1 MNLKV
6 KIKLQT
12 FVCSLLQL
20 DRLEEPGEVLVES
33 SVYWEEAE
41 ISCRGLAYNTLKV
54 RRPSPEGGPW
64 VILALGQW
72 RVRVQ
77 PQGVA
82 GVTTGVL

>member
-1 MNLKV
+1 MSSAGERKTVPRSCKNKSLSLQKDELKGK

-41 ISCRGLAYNTLKV
+41 ISC
-54 RRPSPEGGPW
+54 
-64 VILALGQW
+64 
-72 RVRVQ
+72 
-77 PQGVA
+77 
-82 GVTTGVL
+82 

>member
-41 ISCRGLAYNTLKV
+41 ISCWGPAYITL
-54 RRPSPEGGPW
+54 
-64 VILALGQW
+64 
-72 RVRVQ
+72 
-77 PQGVA
+77 
-82 GVTTGVL
+82 